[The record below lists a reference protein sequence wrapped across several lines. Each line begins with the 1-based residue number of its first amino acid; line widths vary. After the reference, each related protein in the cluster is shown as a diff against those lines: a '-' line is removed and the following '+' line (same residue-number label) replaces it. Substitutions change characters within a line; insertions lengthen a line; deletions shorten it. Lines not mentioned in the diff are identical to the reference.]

1 MFARKTP
8 EVTQSLK
15 FPGLHTIR
23 DDDLVLVRVIYN
35 DPFESY

>member
-23 DDDLVLVRVIYN
+23 DDDLALVCLIHN
-35 DPFESY
+35 DPFQSY